1 MKGQVYMKKMYFGIA
16 GVMLMISILMP
27 VVSVCAQEIELETED
42 QRICYSL
49 GYRLGGS
56 MITDAFEMDLDA
68 FIQGIKDSMN
78 EDEDAEPA
86 ISVPEMEQLFRVVQQ
101 RVTVEQERLMQ
112 EAQEHNKELA
122 EINLM
127 AGARFLEEN
136 EKQEGVITL
145 PSGLQY
151 KVLVEG
157 TGEIP
162 TLDSNVEVH
171 YRGQLLNGEEFDS
184 SYGQD
189 PRIFGVGQLIPGWTE
204 ALQLMPVGS
213 KWELYIPADLAYG
226 PNGRGPIEPNSVLIF
241 EMELLDIK

>member
-1 MKGQVYMKKMYFGIA
+1 MKKMCFGFA
-16 GVMLMISILMP
+16 GIMLLISILMP
-27 VVSVCAQEIELETED
+27 VVSVQADEVELETED
-42 QRICYSL
+42 QRLSYTL
-49 GYRLGGS
+49 GFNFGS
-56 MITDAFEMDLDA
+56 NLNTEAFELELDA
-68 FIQGIKDSMN
+68 FIQGIRDALD

-86 ISVPEMEQLFRVVQQ
+86 ISFQEMEGLFRLLQQ
-101 RVTVEQERLMQ
+101 RLTAERERLSQ
-112 EAQEHNKELA
+112 EARELA

-151 KVLVEG
+151 KVLEEG
-157 TGEIP
+157 SGEIP
-162 TLDSNVEVH
+162 TLDSTVEVH
-171 YRGQLLNGEEFDS
+171 YRGQLLDGKVFDTSYGEE
-184 SYGQD
+184 

-204 ALQLMPVGS
+204 ALQLMRVGS